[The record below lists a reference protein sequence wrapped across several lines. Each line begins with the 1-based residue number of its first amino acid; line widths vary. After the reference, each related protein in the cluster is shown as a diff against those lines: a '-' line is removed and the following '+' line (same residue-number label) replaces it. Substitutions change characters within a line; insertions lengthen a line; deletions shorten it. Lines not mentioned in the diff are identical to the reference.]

1 MDIIIILPA
10 IHLSHLPTIL
20 PVSSGFTFLLNVDG
34 SFGHFHPIRA
44 LSLNSLFPFPYD
56 SIFFVF
62 LLFFFALFRIFGLYA
77 RGFSSSGAGS
87 SNFIRSSGGA
97 HGVPIQW
104 LRRRQLSRR

>member
-44 LSLNSLFPFPYD
+44 LSLDSLSPFPYD
-56 SIFFVF
+56 SMF
-62 LLFFFALFRIFGLYA
+62 LSFFFFSLLCS
-77 RGFSSSGAGS
+77 GFSVSVQEAFLHQARVHPISSGLAVALMV
-87 SNFIRSSGGA
+87 FRSSG
-97 HGVPIQW
+97 
-104 LRRRQLSRR
+104 